1 MGSARGGAGRKSW
14 TAELPEAAREF
25 LAGGG
30 VAWEP
35 VNEGAVR
42 TFARYVRE
50 FAGEQEEVVLAGLRV
65 VTGLGEHFR
74 GPEYEA
80 LAAAYREA
88 AEGRLAEVV
97 RSARACAD
105 RLDVAAEVIAVAQSE
120 AVEELTA
127 LAADR
132 TRSAPA
138 RLAAARRC
146 IARLEGHL
154 GQYVEEQ
161 VNEGAIGQLLVVVER
176 ASRTPEEPGEGELR
190 AAYGGRRGGGRN
202 ELVPDEVLRGAREL
216 QRIQERL
223 PLLAEAFL
231 ARLATVDFEAPA
243 GPDDGLLH
251 EFLIDR
257 GTAVAVFGAERMVTL
272 DVRGPDGVG
281 HRPTRVFL
289 REVGLPE
296 DTVFLEL
303 TEEFCGGEAE
313 TGDAFR
319 GPHARPSDA
328 AHWVHLGGFDE
339 DTFHLDTATGGVYCV
354 PEEAAPHLVA
364 SSLDRFVLA
373 LAALEAERPFYDP
386 DRQRFEHLDPD
397 GVQERFLALLRRTD
411 PGVPTGPGSHW
422 ARVLEHV
429 RAALDCY

>member
-1 MGSARGGAGRKSW
+1 MGSVRGGAGRESW
-14 TAELPEAAREF
+14 TAELPQAAREF
-25 LAGGG
+25 LAGGE
-30 VAWEP
+30 VVWEP

-50 FAGEQEEVVLAGLRV
+50 FAGEQEEAVLAGLRV
-65 VTGLGEHFR
+65 VTGLVDHVR

-97 RSARACAD
+97 RAARACAD
-105 RLDVAAEVIAVAQSE
+105 RLDVAAEVIAVEQSE
-120 AVEELTA
+120 VVAELTA

-132 TRSAPA
+132 TRPAPS
-138 RLAAARRC
+138 RLAAARRR
-146 IARLEGHL
+146 IASMEGHL
-154 GQYVEEQ
+154 EQYVVDQ
-161 VNEGAIGQLLVVVER
+161 VNEGAIGRLLVVVER
-176 ASRTPEEPGEGELR
+176 ASRAPEEPGEGELR
-190 AAYGGRRGGGRN
+190 AACGGGG
-202 ELVPDEVLRGAREL
+202 EGEPVPDEVLRAAGEL
-216 QRIQERL
+216 RRLQERL
-223 PLLAEAFL
+223 PLLTEAFL

-243 GPDDGLLH
+243 GPDDGLLG

-257 GTAVAVFGAERMVTL
+257 GTAVAVFGADRMVTL
-272 DVRGPDGVG
+272 DERGPDGIG

-289 REVGLPE
+289 REVGLPD
-296 DTVFLEL
+296 DTVFFDLARGVRDGEPA
-303 TEEFCGGEAE
+303 TWEESWAPHVQPF
-313 TGDAFR
+313 DAV
-319 GPHARPSDA
+319 
-328 AHWVHLGGFDE
+328 HWMHLGE
-339 DTFHLDTATGGVYCV
+339 YNTDTYHLDTATGEVYCV

-386 DRQRFEHLDPD
+386 DRQRFEDLDPD

-422 ARVLEHV
+422 VRVLEHV
-429 RAALDCY
+429 HKALNCY